1 MILGYSLGYTV
12 KCDHENLYL
21 YLSNA
26 SKEKIE
32 QALDGFGKLAFS
44 LYNEK
49 AFLSKENSFNLFPK
63 VVGNKLVFELCLYGI
78 AENFYTLYSSIGIN
92 VKYQPLLL
100 ETDITVSEETSYSE
114 EIEGEWVTSTHIAE
128 IL

>member
-1 MILGYSLGYTV
+1 MILGCPLGFTA

-32 QALDGFGKLAFS
+32 QALDGFVKLAFS

-49 AFLSKENSFNLFPK
+49 AFLSKENSFDLFPK

-78 AENFYTLYSSIGIN
+78 VEHFYSPIGIK

-128 IL
+128 VL